1 MSEEKTIP
9 TWGYKGSKAQIFQLK
24 EGESLPSGWSDSPAT
39 AAEEKPKRGRKAKAE
54 TEAEDDPDAEDE
66 LSEDESEDDGED
78 SQ

>member
-1 MSEEKTIP
+1 MSDEKITP

-54 TEAEDDPDAEDE
+54 TEAEDDSEA
-66 LSEDESEDDGED
+66 EDESEDDGED

>member
-54 TEAEDDPDAEDE
+54 TEAEETEDE
-66 LSEDESEDDGED
+66 LSEEMSEDDGED

>member
-1 MSEEKTIP
+1 MSDEKTIP

-54 TEAEDDPDAEDE
+54 TEAEDAEDE
-66 LSEDESEDDGED
+66 LSEEMSEDDGED

>member
-1 MSEEKTIP
+1 MSDEKITP

-39 AAEEKPKRGRKAKAE
+39 AAEDRPKRGRKAKAE
-54 TEAEDDPDAEDE
+54 TEAEDAEEE
-66 LSEDESEDDGED
+66 LSEDESEEDGED

>member
-1 MSEEKTIP
+1 MSDEKIVP

-39 AAEEKPKRGRKAKAE
+39 AAEEKPKRGRKAKV
-54 TEAEDDPDAEDE
+54 EAEVEEAEED

>member
-1 MSEEKTIP
+1 MADEKIVP

-24 EGESLPSGWSDSPAT
+24 EGESLPSGWSDSPAAT
-39 AAEEKPKRGRKAKAE
+39 AEKPRRGRKAKVEA
-54 TEAEDDPDAEDE
+54 EAEDDSEAEDD

>member
-1 MSEEKTIP
+1 MSDEKTIP

-54 TEAEDDPDAEDE
+54 TEAEGD

>member
-54 TEAEDDPDAEDE
+54 TEAEDAEEE

>member
-1 MSEEKTIP
+1 MAEEKTIP

-54 TEAEDDPDAEDE
+54 TEAEDAEDD
-66 LSEDESEDDGED
+66 LSEEMSEDDGED